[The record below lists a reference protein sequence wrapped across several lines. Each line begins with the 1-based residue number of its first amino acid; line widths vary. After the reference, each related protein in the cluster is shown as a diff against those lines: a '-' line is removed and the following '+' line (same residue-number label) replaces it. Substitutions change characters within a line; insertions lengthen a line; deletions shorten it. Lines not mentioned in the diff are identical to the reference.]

1 MPLANSRFL
10 VYLDTD
16 VNSQHEIKLNL
27 GYILG
32 LQIFPSPKYPC
43 LHIHL
48 LEMQT
53 AWWWQPLQLLSWK
66 KSVQKN
72 MGNTL
77 IKRWYWSSISI
88 TKPYI
93 NKRGTVFFQRLFS
106 SFGFATSLALGE
118 KKKKNSYSPAYLF
131 SEFGFCFTQ
140 SWMSV
145 LDQIQFFYHFYL
157 ELKAQC
163 NERRKK

>member
-66 KSVQKN
+66 KSAQKN

-106 SFGFATSLALGE
+106 SFGFATSLALGG
-118 KKKKNSYSPAYLF
+118 KKKRILTAPLILLASLDFVSRKAEWVCLTKYNF
-131 SEFGFCFTQ
+131 SITF
-140 SWMSV
+140 
-145 LDQIQFFYHFYL
+145 L
-157 ELKAQC
+157 
-163 NERRKK
+163 